1 LFFLTVQNTIAT
13 HHNPKTLI
21 MQVLSIKRIVLLT
34 IALSLILFNFS
45 CKKEDTREN
54 PAVTEA
60 EATEY
65 STESMEAEA
74 SYDDIQDVS
83 MTAADE
89 EGLIS
94 AGRPAGNTAGRP
106 FPFLKLRLRI
116 GANAV
121 ITVTP
126 DDNTYPKTVTIDFGD
141 GETCPDGKYRKGK
154 IVMHFTGPIRRP
166 GSVVTITL
174 VDFQIGRAKIEGTKV
189 ITNLSE
195 NGNIKFSVQVT
206 DGKVTFPSGRGY
218 QHERLKYVKQIE
230 GGDTDEIIDDVYAIE
245 GHSQTKFNNGVVITL
260 NTEEALIKKVIC
272 PWISDG
278 TLKIKINNYEV
289 LLNYAFPIDGGCDN
303 QALLTWNSK
312 EKIVVLP

>member
-1 LFFLTVQNTIAT
+1 
-13 HHNPKTLI
+13 
-21 MQVLSIKRIVLLT
+21 MT

-45 CKKEDTREN
+45 CKKEDTQNN

-74 SYDDIQDVS
+74 SYDDLQDVS

-106 FPFLKLRLRI
+106 FPFLKLRMRI

-141 GETCPDGKYRKGK
+141 GETCPDGKFRKGK

-206 DGKVTFPSGRGY
+206 DGKVTFPNGRGY

-230 GGDTDEIIDDVYAIE
+230 GGDTDEIIDDVYSIE
-245 GHSQTKFNNGVVITL
+245 GRSQTKFNNGVVITL

-278 TLKIKINNYEV
+278 TLKIKINNHEF
-289 LLNYAFPIDGGCDN
+289 LLNYAYPNDGECDN
-303 QALLTWNSK
+303 KALLTWNGK
-312 EKIVVLP
+312 EKIVSLP